1 MITVVKRMDPMSF
14 LPQTR
19 IANAKNTVDTAKF

>member
-1 MITVVKRMDPMSF
+1 MITVLRRMDTVSF

-19 IANAKNTVDTAKF
+19 ITNAKNTVDTAKF